1 VAKPKSEVSQT
12 SRNITRRTGSGG
24 ERGAGSGSAPTIS
37 SVSSSGNITGRSS
50 TIQAVVQGKGAG
62 LSKSDIRLY
71 LDEAEQTRF
80 NYRRVSGRL
89 SCSTG
94 ILSPGTHTVEIVA
107 TADQGRSTAR
117 KSWTF
122 TVR

>member
-1 VAKPKSEVSQT
+1 MVKPKSEVSQT

-37 SVSSSGNITGRSS
+37 SVSPSGSITGRRS
-50 TIQAVVQGKGAG
+50 TIQAVVQGKGAS
-62 LSKSDIRLY
+62 LSESDIRPY

-107 TADQGRSTAR
+107 TADQVRSTAR